1 MVTVVK
7 TKIKVSNKLEQLQ
20 KYIKIVAV
28 SKDILL
34 SNTEV
39 ILISHFM
46 LEGYNDVSKQSIL
59 EQKVITSYNNLHN
72 ILNKLRGK
80 AIVTGKQNGNSKKKQ
95 KEKSRAR
102 RSFERVG
109 SLLLWFALGPRL
121 QRLRRKP

>member
-80 AIVTGKQNGNSKKKQ
+80 GILQRSVTGEHLC
-95 KEKSRAR
+95 KEFSIKLEDAIMFSILIDNR
-102 RSFERVG
+102 
-109 SLLLWFALGPRL
+109 
-121 QRLRRKP
+121 